1 MPSNAH
7 WSSYRPRMIDITYK
21 CRCMSAEATFQVR
34 NRVEGEDIATWMY
47 DVQRKMGEDH
57 TKRSP
62 LCLATKVEYAKIP
75 APENA
80 PFIGGQPKLNS

>member
-1 MPSNAH
+1 
-7 WSSYRPRMIDITYK
+7 MIDITYK